1 MVGNLYLLVTFVTVL
16 GAIVQSTE
24 AVDFSYDNQAEWP
37 TFEGSSWSCGGNRQ
51 SPINVDTDEVEED
64 DDLITLKFKNFSES
78 VSGIVENNGNS
89 IEFIPNTKNAKFINH
104 RGTYVVQQFHF
115 HWGEEAGE
123 GSEHRIDG
131 SQFDAEIHIV
141 TLKQG
146 ADPSDTAGDTFSV
159 IAVFGNQDDN
169 LPISGIWSKIPVP
182 QTFEQEIPASGIK
195 YSELLPSN
203 RDYYYYEGSLT
214 TPLCNET
221 VQWFLLKHPIDIPG
235 EFLASLRQIEQNE
248 EGDPFTFN
256 FRDAQALN
264 DREVLT
270 PEGDDEWWQ
279 VKRKLKF

>member
-1 MVGNLYLLVTFVTVL
+1 MVGKLYLLVALATVF
-16 GAIVQSTE
+16 GTIE
-24 AVDFSYDNQAEWP
+24 AVDFSYDDQAEWP
-37 TFEGSSWSCGGNRQ
+37 TFEGSSCGGNRQ
-51 SPINVDTDEVEED
+51 SPINVDTDEVEEEEE
-64 DDLITLKFKNFSES
+64 LIALKFIEFDES

-104 RGTYVVQQFHF
+104 KGTYVVQQFHF

-159 IAVFGNQDDN
+159 IAVFGNQNDN
-169 LPISGIWSKIPVP
+169 LPISGIWSNIPVP
-182 QTFEQEIPASGIK
+182 ETFEQEITTSGIK
-195 YSELLPSN
+195 YSDLLPSN
-203 RDYYYYEGSLT
+203 KDYYNYEGSLT

-235 EFLASLRQIEQNE
+235 EFLAEVRQIEQNE
-248 EGDPFTFN
+248 EGDPLTFN

-270 PEGDDEWWQ
+270 PEGDDDDDSDD
-279 VKRKLKF
+279 K

>member
-1 MVGNLYLLVTFVTVL
+1 M
-16 GAIVQSTE
+16 
-24 AVDFSYDNQAEWP
+24 
-37 TFEGSSWSCGGNRQ
+37 
-51 SPINVDTDEVEED
+51 
-64 DDLITLKFKNFSES
+64 
-78 VSGIVENNGNS
+78 
-89 IEFIPNTKNAKFINH
+89 
-104 RGTYVVQQFHF
+104 VQQFHF
-115 HWGEEAGE
+115 HWGEAGE

-169 LPISGIWSKIPVP
+169 LPISGILSKIPVP
-182 QTFEQEIPASGIK
+182 QAFEQEIPASGIK

-214 TPLCNET
+214 TRLCNET
-221 VQWFLLKHPIDIPG
+221 VQWFLLKHPIDILG
-235 EFLASLRQIEQNE
+235 EFLASLWQIEQNE
-248 EGDPFTFN
+248 EGDPLTLN

-270 PEGDDEWWQ
+270 PEDDDDDDDDSNDDD
-279 VKRKLKF
+279 K